1 MLMPLYTRIEVFA
14 CPHVSKIYPGPVIR
28 ALCSRPA
35 LLRAFTISILFAV
48 LSGSCATWVLARAI
62 SFERGRADLEVRSAQ
77 VGRFRFVYTDGGTGE
92 TILML
97 HGFAGDKDHWTRMAA
112 GLTDRYR
119 AIAPDLP
126 GHGENDRLTDEKY
139 TIPLQ
144 AERVHEFARQLKLGK
159 FHLVGSS
166 MGGAIAAYY
175 ASAYPE
181 DLLSLALIDT
191 AGVQSPEKSEMAI
204 ALEKGFNPLLVE
216 NEADF
221 DRFLKFTTVKPPYIP
236 GSIKAYFAQRAVQN
250 RPFNE
255 QVFRDIKGEAGS
267 VEKRLPLIKA
277 PTLIVWGDTDR
288 VIHPSAAQVFARG
301 IRGSRVVI
309 LKDCGHG
316 PMVERPEETAAVY
329 NAFLKDTASKK
340 EPAP

>member
-1 MLMPLYTRIEVFA
+1 M
-14 CPHVSKIYPGPVIR
+14 
-28 ALCSRPA
+28 
-35 LLRAFTISILFAV
+35 
-48 LSGSCATWVLARAI
+48 SCATRSFSRGIRTSLLVFVLLQGGCATWILARAI
-62 SFERGRADLEVRSAQ
+62 SYERGRADLEVRSAQ

-112 GLTDRYR
+112 GLTEQYR
-119 AIAPDLP
+119 VIAPDLP

-139 TIPLQ
+139 SIPLQ
-144 AERVHEFARQLKLGK
+144 AQRVHDFARLLGLSR

-175 ASAYPE
+175 ASEYPQ
-181 DLLSLALIDT
+181 DLLSLALIDA
-191 AGVQSPEKSEMAI
+191 AGVQSPEKSEMAL
-204 ALEKGFNPLLVE
+204 ALEKGINPLLVE

-221 DRFLKFTTVKPPYIP
+221 DRFLKFTTVNPPYIP
-236 GSIKAYFAQRAVQN
+236 GSIKAYFARRAVLN

-255 QVFRDIKGEAGS
+255 QIFRDIKGEAGS

-277 PTLIVWGDTDR
+277 PALIIWGDTDR
-288 VIHPSAAQVFARG
+288 VIHPSSAQVFARG

-309 LKDCGHG
+309 MKECGHG
-316 PMVERPEETAAVY
+316 PMVERPEETASIYA
-329 NAFLKDTASKK
+329 AFLKDVTSKSNIRR
-340 EPAP
+340 